1 MRSERSCH
9 LQYTVAVIYS
19 EVLITESQ
27 TERQADISD
36 CRVAIASKTIQLH
49 RNYTLLFHWLLWI
62 KYIQFVFRVV
72 FITNNKQKLHSCLS

>member
-19 EVLITESQ
+19 GVLITESQ

-36 CRVAIASKTIQLH
+36 CRVAIASKTIQFCLNNWFTKK
-49 RNYTLLFHWLLWI
+49 RKRMYLDYIEITLYYF
-62 KYIQFVFRVV
+62 
-72 FITNNKQKLHSCLS
+72 TGCCG

>member
-27 TERQADISD
+27 TERQADIID
-36 CRVAIASKTIQLH
+36 YRVAIASKTIQFYLNDWFTRKWR
-49 RNYTLLFHWLLWI
+49 RNIY
-62 KYIQFVFRVV
+62 
-72 FITNNKQKLHSCLS
+72 